1 MVEMS
6 YACLEK
12 HRGVV
17 GSGPLLFMMT
27 MEHVHASHENL
38 KDNAKTK
45 SLATKHP
52 PTQAVYG
59 AQLVCL

>member
-1 MVEMS
+1 
-6 YACLEK
+6 
-12 HRGVV
+12 
-17 GSGPLLFMMT
+17 MMT

-59 AQLVCL
+59 A